1 MTSLILVR
9 HGETDWN
16 VEGRYQGQA
25 DPPLNERGR
34 EQARKAASEIAGLRP
49 DVIYSSPLRRAWE
62 TAQIIAEAAGI
73 PRAIPDP
80 RLKEIAQGAWEGML
94 VTDIQRQ
101 FPEEFRLWQ
110 EHPWEL
116 EIPGRESLRDLEKR
130 VMEAVN
136 DILAKHRGQKI
147 VIVSHKQPIAI
158 IKIHFQGIPR
168 EKIWE
173 ILPPNGGWEIIQITE
188 R

>member
-25 DPPLNERGR
+25 DPPLNEHGR
-34 EQARKAASEIAGLRP
+34 EQARKTAAEIAGLRP

-73 PRAIPDP
+73 DRVIPEP
-80 RLKEIAQGAWEGML
+80 RLKEISQGEWEGML
-94 VTDIQRQ
+94 VTDIEKE
-101 FPEEFRLWQ
+101 FPEEFRLWR
-110 EHPWEL
+110 ERPWSL
-116 EIPGRESLRDLEKR
+116 KLPGRESLEELEKR
-130 VMEAVN
+130 VMDAVSE
-136 DILAKHRGQKI
+136 IVAKHRGQKV

-158 IKIHFQGIPR
+158 IKIHFQGIPKER
-168 EKIWE
+168 IWD
-173 ILPPNGGWEIIQITE
+173 ILPPNGGWEIIQVAE

>member
-34 EQARKAASEIAGLRP
+34 EQARQTAAEIAMLRP
-49 DVIYSSPLRRAWE
+49 DAIYSSPLKRAWE
-62 TAQIIAEAAGI
+62 TAQIIAEVAGI
-73 PRAIPDP
+73 PDVIPEP
-80 RLKEIAQGAWEGML
+80 RLKEISQGEWEGML
-94 VTDIQRQ
+94 VTEIQAEY
-101 FPEEFRLWQ
+101 PEEFRLWL
-110 EHPWEL
+110 EHPWQL
-116 EIPGRESLRDLEKR
+116 KLPGRESLQDLEKR
-130 VMEAVN
+130 VMDAVN
-136 DILAKHRGQKI
+136 DILVRHRGEKV

-158 IKIHFQGIPR
+158 IKIHFQGIPK

-173 ILPPNGGWEIIQITE
+173 ILPPNGGWEIIEVTE